1 MTTISTTGTSATAT
15 STGATAKTSEKKAND
30 QLDQADFLRLLTTQ
44 MQNQDPTNPL
54 DGQQFM
60 AQMAQ
65 FSTLNAII
73 EMKTSIDSLVKTLG
87 TSTTTSTSTATT
99 AKAAT
104 STASAT
110 QTDRATD
117 IINGAGSR

>member
-1 MTTISTTGTSATAT
+1 MTTISTTGSAAT
-15 STGATAKTSEKKAND
+15 SSSASVTTKTAEKKAND

-87 TSTTTSTSTATT
+87 SSPGTTTATT

-104 STASAT
+104 TTASAA
-110 QTDRATD
+110 QTDRASD
-117 IINGAGSR
+117 VANGAGSR

>member
-1 MTTISTTGTSATAT
+1 MTTISTTGSVATSSSASATT
-15 STGATAKTSEKKAND
+15 KTAEKKAND

-87 TSTTTSTSTATT
+87 SSPGTTTATT

-104 STASAT
+104 TTASAA
-110 QTDRATD
+110 QTDRASD
-117 IINGAGSR
+117 VANGAGSR

>member
-1 MTTISTTGTSATAT
+1 MTTISTTGSAATSSSASATT
-15 STGATAKTSEKKAND
+15 KTAEKKAND

-87 TSTTTSTSTATT
+87 SSPGTTTATT

-104 STASAT
+104 TTASAA
-110 QTDRATD
+110 QTDRASD
-117 IINGAGSR
+117 VANGAGSR

>member
-1 MTTISTTGTSATAT
+1 MTTISTTGSAATSSSASATT
-15 STGATAKTSEKKAND
+15 KTAEKKAND

-87 TSTTTSTSTATT
+87 SSPGTTTATT

-104 STASAT
+104 TTASAAA
-110 QTDRATD
+110 QTDRASD
-117 IINGAGSR
+117 VANGAGSR

>member
-1 MTTISTTGTSATAT
+1 MTTISTTGSAAT
-15 STGATAKTSEKKAND
+15 SSSASTTTKTAEKKAND

-87 TSTTTSTSTATT
+87 SSPGATTATT

-104 STASAT
+104 STASAA
-110 QTDRATD
+110 QTDRASD
-117 IINGAGSR
+117 VSNGAGSQ